1 MAYFTEILAE
11 GADGYRPL
19 DLDMRDAA
27 TLDELIDM
35 MRSAGEDGEAIAVI
49 EHEDEWFGL
58 VRLLADDE
66 VRVFISD
73 IAAAEESPYADIFAD
88 YLDSGP
94 STLDDSEHFDA
105 GPEHDGDDDDAE
117 DEAEVGMFEPEAD
130 AVWGGD
136 ADIYADRDV
145 TADELLEQVSRYQS
159 DPARVVAHI
168 GEKAGFADALGS
180 AG

>member
-1 MAYFTEILAE
+1 MAYYTEILTE
-11 GADGYRPL
+11 SVDGYRPI

-27 TLDELIDM
+27 TLDDLIEM
-35 MRSAGEDGEAIAVI
+35 MRNAGEAGEAVAVI
-49 EHEDEWFGL
+49 EHEDEWFAL

-73 IAAAEESPYADIFAD
+73 IAAAGESPYADIFAD

-94 STLDDSEHFDA
+94 STLDESEHFDV
-105 GPEHDGDDDDAE
+105 GPEHDADDDDAD
-117 DEAEVGMFEPEAD
+117 DEAEIDMFEPEAD

-145 TADELLEQVSRYQS
+145 PADELLEQVSRYQS
-159 DPARVVAHI
+159 DPARVVAHV
-168 GEKAGFADALGS
+168 GEKAGFADVLGS

>member
-1 MAYFTEILAE
+1 MECVANASETACSGLTATSRFPVEMLMSCGAE
-11 GADGYRPL
+11 
-19 DLDMRDAA
+19 
-27 TLDELIDM
+27 
-35 MRSAGEDGEAIAVI
+35 
-49 EHEDEWFGL
+49 
-58 VRLLADDE
+58 
-66 VRVFISD
+66 
-73 IAAAEESPYADIFAD
+73 
-88 YLDSGP
+88 SGV
-94 STLDDSEHFDA
+94 
-105 GPEHDGDDDDAE
+105 E

-136 ADIYADRDV
+136 AGIYADRDV

>member
-27 TLDELIDM
+27 TLDDLIDM
-35 MRSAGEDGEAIAVI
+35 MRSAG
-49 EHEDEWFGL
+49 
-58 VRLLADDE
+58 
-66 VRVFISD
+66 
-73 IAAAEESPYADIFAD
+73 
-88 YLDSGP
+88 
-94 STLDDSEHFDA
+94 
-105 GPEHDGDDDDAE
+105 E

>member
-27 TLDELIDM
+27 TLDDLIDM

-105 GPEHDGDDDDAE
+105 GPEHDGDDDDARTRPKSTCSNPKPTPSG
-117 DEAEVGMFEPEAD
+117 AETQTSTQIAMSPPM
-130 AVWGGD
+130 
-136 ADIYADRDV
+136 
-145 TADELLEQVSRYQS
+145 S
-159 DPARVVAHI
+159 
-168 GEKAGFADALGS
+168 
-180 AG
+180 